1 MRSPMRARATAS
13 CAPAKLPTP
22 TMPTAKPAS
31 KPGRAGRASWREA
44 NSGKDLRR
52 HIRLGLSQL
61 EAGLLSREASLR
73 KISRLLRYPPE
84 HCRGELHV
92 SPFPHGKAPERLD
105 RRHSSGI

>member
-1 MRSPMRARATAS
+1 MKARATS
-13 CAPAKLPTP
+13 LRTPARPPMP
-22 TMPTAKPAS
+22 TMPTARPAS
-31 KPGRAGRASWREA
+31 KHVRGGRAPWREA